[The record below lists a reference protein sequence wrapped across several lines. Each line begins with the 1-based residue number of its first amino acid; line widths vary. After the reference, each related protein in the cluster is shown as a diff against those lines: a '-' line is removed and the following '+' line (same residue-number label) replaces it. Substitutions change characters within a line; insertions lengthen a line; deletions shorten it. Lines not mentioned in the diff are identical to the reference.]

1 MKAIRVHASGG
12 PDALRYEDIERPAPA
27 PGPGQALVK
36 IEAAGVNFIDIYQR
50 TGHYKV
56 PLPVTLG
63 QEAAGTVSA
72 VGPGVA
78 EPKVGERV
86 AYASLLGAYAEYAVV
101 PADRVVV
108 LPDGVST
115 QQGAAVMLQGMTAHY
130 LATSTYALK
139 SGDMCLVHAAAG
151 GVGLLL
157 CQIAKLRGARVLGTV
172 STREKAALARGAGAD
187 DVILYTEQDFE
198 TEVKRLTNGA
208 GLQVIYDS
216 VGKTTFEKG
225 LGCLAPR
232 GMMVLYGQSSGPV
245 GPFDPQVLSQKGSL
259 FLTRPTLAHYIAT
272 RAELLARSGEL
283 LGWIKSGQLTV
294 RIERELPL
302 AQAAEAHRLLE
313 GRKTTGKVL
322 LIP

>member
-1 MKAIRVHASGG
+1 MKALRGHAPGG
-12 PDALRYEDIERPAPA
+12 PGALRYEEVDAPA
-27 PGPGQALVK
+27 PGRGQVLVK
-36 IEAAGVNFIDIYQR
+36 IEAAGVNFLDLYQR

-78 EPKVGERV
+78 APKVGERV

-108 LPDGVST
+108 LPDGVSKK
-115 QQGAAVMLQGMTAHY
+115 QGAAVLLQGMTAAY

-139 SGDMCLVHAAAG
+139 PGDACLVHAAAG

-187 DVILYTEQDFE
+187 EVILYTEQDFE

-225 LGCLAPR
+225 LSCLAPR

-245 GPFDPQVLSQKGSL
+245 GPFDPKVLSRNGAL

-272 RAELLARSGEL
+272 RAELVARAEEVMAWVRQGKLAL
-283 LGWIKSGQLTV
+283 
-294 RIERELPL
+294 RIGHEFPIEV
-302 AQAAEAHRLLE
+302 
-313 GRKTTGKVL
+313 GS
-322 LIP
+322 

>member
-1 MKAIRVHASGG
+1 MKAVRVHAPGG
-12 PDALRYEDIERPAPA
+12 PEALRYEDIEQPV
-27 PGPGQALVK
+27 PGPGQVLVR
-36 IEAAGVNFIDIYQR
+36 IEAAGVNFIDVYQR

-56 PLPVTLG
+56 PVPFTLG
-63 QEAAGTVSA
+63 QEAAGTVAA

-86 AYASLLGAYAEYAVV
+86 AYTTVLGAYAEYAVV

-108 LPDGVST
+108 LPQGVSVK
-115 QQGAAVMLQGMTAHY
+115 QGAAAMLQGLTAHY
-130 LATSTYALK
+130 LATSTYPLQP
-139 SGDMCLVHAAAG
+139 GDACLVHAAAG

-157 CQIAKLRGARVLGTV
+157 CQVAKLRGARVLGTV

-187 DVILYTEQDFE
+187 EVILYTEQDFE
-198 TEVKRLTNGA
+198 VEVKRLTSGA

-225 LGCLAPR
+225 LSCLAPR

-245 GPFDPQVLSQKGSL
+245 GPFDPLVLNQKGSL
-259 FLTRPTLAHYIAT
+259 FLTRPTIVHYIAT
-272 RAELLARSGEL
+272 RAELLARTGDV
-283 LGWIKSGQLTV
+283 LGWIKSGALQL
-294 RIERELPL
+294 RIDREIPL

>member
-1 MKAIRVHASGG
+1 
-12 PDALRYEDIERPAPA
+12 PDALRYEDIERPT
-27 PGPGQALVK
+27 PGPGQVLVK

-63 QEAAGTVSA
+63 QEAAGSVSA

-78 EPKVGERV
+78 APKVGERV

-115 QQGAAVMLQGMTAHY
+115 KQGAAGLLQGMM
-130 LATSTYALK
+130 
-139 SGDMCLVHAAAG
+139 G
-151 GVGLLL
+151 
-157 CQIAKLRGARVLGTV
+157 
-172 STREKAALARGAGAD
+172 
-187 DVILYTEQDFE
+187 
-198 TEVKRLTNGA
+198 
-208 GLQVIYDS
+208 
-216 VGKTTFEKG
+216 
-225 LGCLAPR
+225 
-232 GMMVLYGQSSGPV
+232 LYGQPTGPV
-245 GPFDPQVLSQKGSL
+245 GPLGPQVLSQKRSL

-272 RAELLARSGEL
+272 RAELLARAGEL
-283 LGWIKSGQLTV
+283 LGWSKSGKLTV

-302 AQAAEAHRLLE
+302 AQAAEAHRQLE